1 MHKIITGRPA
11 SPTEIEQLRAS
22 MIADGVPRD

>member
-22 MIADGVPRD
+22 MIEDGALSI